1 MRNVTP
7 QKHEENEILNAARRC
22 FARRGSAARL
32 SPISAKKPAFAPA
45 ISTTTLP
52 KDSIVEAMVEA
63 GLAHAT
69 TDFAR
74 LEESADPLAP
84 LKSELKRFVKRA
96 AGRERASAI
105 EILAEAARNPAM
117 ERIVRRHTERMKELL
132 AGSLRRA
139 QKKGP

>member
-1 MRNVTP
+1 
-7 QKHEENEILNAARRC
+7 
-22 FARRGSAARL
+22 
-32 SPISAKKPAFAPA
+32 
-45 ISTTTLP
+45 
-52 KDSIVEAMVEA
+52 MVEA